1 MKGTTLCSENVY
13 PFDPATC
20 RLRIAKHF
28 RNTKMRKWDWDDHD
42 IREAL
47 LDARKVER
55 RGKEKFEVWVRKQGS
70 KKLILAYDR
79 ENDIVTIIAGTEG

>member
-1 MKGTTLCSENVY
+1 
-13 PFDPATC
+13 
-20 RLRIAKHF
+20 
-28 RNTKMRKWDWDDHD
+28 MRKWDWDDHD

-79 ENDIVTIIAGTEG
+79 ENDIVTIITGTEG